1 MLLSLFSCGH
11 PQNLKFFLNPPQAKW
26 SQLSQ
31 VLSWQFSSITNRGL
45 NQEQLNMLADKLLG
59 KNLKQPNP
67 SRLVPVKLKR
77 LIRHRSQ
84 SPEEPRRTD
93 PLDQVLQSKRV
104 ICNNVRHHTRVNT
117 FLMGS

>member
-1 MLLSLFSCGH
+1 MCTPSSNRAKREDNQAFVVYAFLHKHVFNVNARPGFFSPR

-59 KNLKQPNP
+59 KKNP
-67 SRLVPVKLKR
+67 TESAKPSMWYLW
-77 LIRHRSQ
+77 
-84 SPEEPRRTD
+84 
-93 PLDQVLQSKRV
+93 
-104 ICNNVRHHTRVNT
+104 N
-117 FLMGS
+117 

>member
-1 MLLSLFSCGH
+1 MATVDLRLLATASPALKEPGLNVSAFLHQHVFLRLTPSPVFSPP

-59 KNLKQPNP
+59 KKTNQNGP
-67 SRLVPVKLKR
+67 KL
-77 LIRHRSQ
+77 
-84 SPEEPRRTD
+84 P
-93 PLDQVLQSKRV
+93 
-104 ICNNVRHHTRVNT
+104 C
-117 FLMGS
+117 GSWN